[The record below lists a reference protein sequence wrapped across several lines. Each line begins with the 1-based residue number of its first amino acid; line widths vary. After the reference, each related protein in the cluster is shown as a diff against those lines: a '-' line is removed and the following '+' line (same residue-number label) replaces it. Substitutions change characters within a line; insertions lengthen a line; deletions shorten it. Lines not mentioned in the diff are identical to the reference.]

1 MTFKPLFQNFQN
13 PLDYIKIDL
22 SKQTLIQAEVDIQN
36 TTDLDQ
42 YIQNHLNQDTTK
54 IAYGG
59 YLEKR
64 ELYNNVKRFQT
75 DQNQR
80 NIHLGYDFWTQV
92 GETIIAPLDG
102 KIHSFANNADKGNYG
117 PTIILEHQDGQEHFF
132 SLYGH
137 LSLESILNLK
147 IGQHFKKGEA
157 LAKVGDA
164 SVNGGYLPHLHF
176 QFVKNMGN
184 YSGDYPGVCHENEL
198 EFYKENTIHPELFL
212 GI

>member
-13 PLDYIKIDL
+13 PSDYINIDL
-22 SKQTLIQAEVDIQN
+22 SKQTLIHAEVDIQN
-36 TTDLDQ
+36 ISDLDK
-42 YIQNHLNQDTTK
+42 YINTQLHDDPSK

-64 ELYNNVKRFQT
+64 ELYNNVERFQT

-80 NIHLGYDFWTQV
+80 NIHLGSDFWTQA
-92 GETIIAPLDG
+92 GETIIAPLNG
-102 KIHSFANNADKGNYG
+102 KIHSIANNADKGNYG

-137 LSLESILNLK
+137 LSLESIQNFK
-147 IGQHFKKGEA
+147 IGQHIQKSEA
-157 LAKVGDA
+157 FAEVGDA
-164 SVNGGYLPHLHF
+164 KVNGGYLPHLHF
-176 QFVKNMGN
+176 QLIKSMEN
-184 YSGDYPGVCHENEL
+184 YTGDYPGVCHEKDL
-198 EFYKENTIHPELFL
+198 EFFKKNTIHPELVL

>member
-1 MTFKPLFQNFQN
+1 M
-13 PLDYIKIDL
+13 
-22 SKQTLIQAEVDIQN
+22 IQAEVDIQN
-36 TTDLDQ
+36 MTDLDE
-42 YIQNHLNQDTTK
+42 YIKDQLHGDSSK

-64 ELYNNVKRFQT
+64 ELYNNVKRFQA

-117 PTIILEHQDGQEHFF
+117 PTIILEHHEDQEHFF

-137 LSLESILNLK
+137 LSLESVQNFK
-147 IGQHFKKGEA
+147 IGQHIQKSEAFAEVGEA
-157 LAKVGDA
+157 K
-164 SVNGGYLPHLHF
+164 VNGGYLPHLHF
-176 QFVKNMGN
+176 QLIKNMSN
-184 YSGDYPGVCHENEL
+184 YMGDYPGVCHESDL
-198 EFYKENTIHPELFL
+198 EFYKKNTINPELVL

>member
-1 MTFKPLFQNFQN
+1 MLFKPLFKNFQN
-13 PLDYIKIDL
+13 PTDYIKIDL
-22 SKQTLIQAEVDIQN
+22 SKLTLIQADVDIQN
-36 TTDLDQ
+36 MTDLDE
-42 YIQNHLNQDTTK
+42 YIQNRLNQVTTK

-117 PTIILEHQDGQEHFF
+117 PTIILEHQDDHKHFY

-137 LSLESILNLK
+137 LSLDSIKTLK

-157 LAKVGDA
+157 LAQVGNA

-176 QFVKNMGN
+176 QLIK
-184 YSGDYPGVCHENEL
+184 YIEKYTGDYPGVCHENDL
-198 EFYKENTIHPELFL
+198 EFYTKNTIHPELIL